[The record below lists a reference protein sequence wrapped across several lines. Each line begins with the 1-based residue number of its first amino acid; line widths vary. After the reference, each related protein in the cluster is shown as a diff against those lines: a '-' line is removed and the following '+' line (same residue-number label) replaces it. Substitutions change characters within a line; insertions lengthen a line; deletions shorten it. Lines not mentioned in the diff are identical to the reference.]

1 MKQTELSNNCLKVM
15 ALRNTAALKAAW
27 ARKAQNKPNAT
38 LGISHEAATI
48 FARQTLKIT
57 NISISKLIFDHY
69 LIDSITDLRTRILA
83 KQRNPSAQ
91 LIESIKLIT
100 GIIATHIKKNST
112 TGPRIEQEN
121 DFLICVEVFA
131 EGLGLTPSDDL
142 EY

>member
-1 MKQTELSNNCLKVM
+1 LL
-15 ALRNTAALKAAW
+15 
-27 ARKAQNKPNAT
+27 
-38 LGISHEAATI
+38 
-48 FARQTLKIT
+48 
-57 NISISKLIFDHY
+57 FDHY
-69 LIDSITDLRTRILA
+69 QIDSITELITRILA

-100 GIIATHIKKNST
+100 GIIAIHIKKNST